1 MTRNRQLMNIKHN
14 ILIVDDDRDFRET
27 LSGILRDN
35 GYAPVTAAT
44 GKEAMER
51 VRGAEIAVALIDLK
65 LEDMSGLDVMKGIK
79 ECSPMTEGI
88 FVTGYA
94 SRASAID
101 AVNLAAYSYVE
112 KPFDVSQLLA
122 TIRMA
127 IEKQKVAKALRES
140 EERYRALFE
149 GSRDAIYITT
159 GDNQFVEFNQASLD
173 LFGYTRAEITKMNLR
188 EIFPSPRDL
197 RNLKKEIKH
206 KGYVKDHEIKLRKS
220 DGNQMA
226 CLITSTERLS
236 NDGSIVEYQTIVRD
250 VTEQTL
256 NRRRLQETLET
267 LRRNLNGT
275 IQCVAQVTEKKDP
288 YTAGHQRRV
297 TDLASAIA
305 QEMGLPEVQV
315 EVIRMAGIIHD
326 IGKISV
332 PAEILNKPGRLN
344 EIEFSLVEDHPG
356 SGYDILKK
364 IEWPFPIAEI
374 VLQHH
379 ERVDGSGY
387 PQGLSGKDILL
398 EARILGVADVVESM
412 ASYRPYRPALGIDR
426 ALEEISKNRGVLYDT
441 GVVDACLRV
450 FREKGFEW
458 G

>member
-1 MTRNRQLMNIKHN
+1 MNTKHN
-14 ILIVDDDRDFRET
+14 ILIVDDDHDFRKT
-27 LSGILRDN
+27 LSGILRDE

-51 VRGAEIAVALIDLK
+51 VRGDELSVALIDLK
-65 LEDMSGLDVMKGIK
+65 LEDMSGLDVMKWIK
-79 ECSPMTEGI
+79 ERSPMTEGI
-88 FVTGYA
+88 FITGYA

-112 KPFDVSQLLA
+112 KPFDVGQLLT

-140 EERYRALFE
+140 EERYRTLFE
-149 GSRDAIYITT
+149 GSRDAIYITS
-159 GDNQFVEFNQASLD
+159 GDNQFVEFNPASLD
-173 LFGYTRAEITKMNLR
+173 LFGYTRAELVKMK
-188 EIFPSPRDL
+188 PRDMFSSPSQL
-197 RNLKKEIKH
+197 KNLKEEIRD
-206 KGYVKDHEIKLRKS
+206 KGYVKDHEVEFRRS
-220 DGNQMA
+220 DGKGMT
-226 CLITSTERLS
+226 CLVTSTNRLS
-236 NDGSIVEYQTIVRD
+236 HNGSIREYQTIVRD
-250 VTEQTL
+250 VTEQIL

-267 LRRNLNGT
+267 LRRNLSNI
-275 IQCVAQVTEKKDP
+275 IQCVAQVIENKDP

-297 TDLASAIA
+297 TDLARAIA

-315 EVIRMAGIIHD
+315 DTIRMAGIIHD

-332 PAEILNKPGRLN
+332 PAEILNKPGRLK
-344 EIEFSLVEDHPG
+344 ETEFSLMKDHPR
-356 SGYDILKK
+356 SGYDILKE

-387 PQGLSGKDILL
+387 PQGLSGKDILF

-412 ASYRPYRPALGIDR
+412 SSHRPYRPALGLDR
-426 ALEEISKNRGVLYDT
+426 ALEEISKKRGILYDT

-450 FREKGFEW
+450 FEEKGFDW